1 MWPSR
6 MTRRHTERQG
16 TVARQH
22 VSTSEATATA
32 LISGGQQPSGQ
43 RLAASSCFHA

>member
-6 MTRRHTERQG
+6 MTRRHAERQG

-22 VSTSEATATA
+22 VSTSEATVTT
-32 LISGGQQPSGQ
+32 LISGKQQPSGQ
-43 RLAASSCFHA
+43 RLAASSPFHS